1 MRAQLWGYWALLQ
14 RRRDFRWLWLAAVV
28 SQAGDWFNTI
38 ATVVLVNRYAGG
50 EASGLALS
58 GLFLARTLP
67 TFLLSPVAG
76 VMADRLNRKWV
87 MMGSDLLRAAVV
99 LGLLAVNSSERVW
112 LLYALLVVQFAA
124 SAFFEPAKRAL
135 VPQLVSGRDEL
146 VAANTLEGAT
156 WSAMLTIGAALG
168 GLVTGVF
175 GVQTALIVDAATF
188 GLSAGLV
195 GLISRA
201 GAVEETAAAAGA
213 NAGVAGVRG
222 GGLGDFVAGVR
233 YVTQR
238 PELAVL
244 TQVKA
249 MAQVGNTDVLL
260 GLLAAQV
267 FVIGEGGAT
276 ALGWMYASFGVGA
289 VVGPLVADGLGDAR
303 EETLLRWVTG
313 GFVMVAIG
321 WMVLGLSGA
330 LWLTLLA
337 LFIRGMGGSINWVYS
352 SALMQFKSEDAVRGR
367 VFSLDFASFTL
378 ASAVAVVWTGA
389 LVDGLQLSPRGA
401 ALVISGIAVV
411 ALGVWVT
418 AQMWLRGR
426 AKRLAQAGDV
436 LSSGD

>member
-1 MRAQLWGYWALLQ
+1 MRTKLWGYWLLLQ
-14 RRRDFRWLWLAAVV
+14 RRQDFRWLWLAAVV

-58 GLFLARTLP
+58 GLFLVRTLP

-76 VMADRLNRKWV
+76 VVVDRVNRKWV
-87 MMGSDLLRAAVV
+87 MVGSDLLRAGVV
-99 LGLLAVNSSERVW
+99 LGLLAMNSSAQVW
-112 LLYALLVVQFAA
+112 LLYVLLVVQFAA

-135 VPQLVSGRDEL
+135 VPQLVDGHGEL

-175 GVQTALIVDAATF
+175 GVQTALMVDAATF
-188 GLSAGLV
+188 GLSALFV
-195 GLISRA
+195 GLISK
-201 GAVEETAAAAGA
+201 GG
-213 NAGVAGVRG
+213 GVAVSGMDG
-222 GGLGDFVAGVR
+222 GGVSGLDDFVAGVR
-233 YVTQR
+233 YVLQR
-238 PELAVL
+238 PEVAVL

-249 MAQVGNTDVLL
+249 LGQSGSPDVLL

-276 ALGWMYASFGVGA
+276 ALGWMYAAFGVGA
-289 VVGPLVADGLGDAR
+289 AVGPLVADWLGDAR
-303 EETLLRWVTG
+303 EGTLLRWVTG
-313 GFVMVAIG
+313 GFVMVAVG
-321 WMVLGLSGA
+321 WWVVGLSGA

-337 LFIRGMGGSINWVYS
+337 VFIRGMGGSINWVYS
-352 SALMQFKSEDAVRGR
+352 SALLQFKTEDAVRGR

-378 ASAVAVVWTGA
+378 ANAVAVVWTGA
-389 LVDGLQLSPRGA
+389 LVDGWQLSPRGA

-411 ALGVWVT
+411 ALGVWLV

-426 AKRLAQAGDV
+426 AKRLVQAGDV
-436 LSSGD
+436 LSSRD